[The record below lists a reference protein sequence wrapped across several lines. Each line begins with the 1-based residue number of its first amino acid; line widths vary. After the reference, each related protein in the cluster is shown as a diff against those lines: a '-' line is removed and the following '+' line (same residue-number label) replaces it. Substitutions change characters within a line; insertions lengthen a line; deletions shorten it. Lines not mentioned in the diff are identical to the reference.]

1 MNLKPA
7 CTALASCFICA
18 FGLAQTLPEEETSVG
33 ADARTALSV
42 TVYNDGQ
49 ALVRDTR
56 HLPLHAGQN
65 KVAFRDV
72 AAAMRAETTS
82 LRAVGGDFTMLEQNY
97 EFDLLTP
104 AAILRRYVGKEV
116 SIIHTNPATG
126 AETSEKAKV
135 LAANEGIVLRYA
147 DRIETGLSGRI
158 VYGNVPATL
167 RDRPTLSL
175 LLHSEH
181 GGKPEAELMYL
192 TNQMTWKADY
202 IANVN
207 ANGDRMQL
215 NGWVTLGNGSGT
227 AYENARLQLVAG
239 TLNRVRE
246 VRQDVMYRAA
256 MAVPAPPAG
265 ASMQEEKL
273 GDYHLYTLE
282 RPTTI
287 LENQTK
293 QVALLSAADIAVQR
307 ETVLDS
313 SGGVWWYQNAHPEI
327 QKGLKPSV
335 FLRFENKGESVGMP
349 LPAGTIRVYMKDARG
364 GAQLVGEDAI
374 GHTAKGEKIALRLG
388 EAFDVTADRVQT
400 EFKVLSTRS
409 SQSSYRIE
417 LRNADSK
424 PVTVT
429 VREPL
434 HGDWRMASESA
445 RHVKESAGAAV
456 WHIQV
461 PAEGKT
467 VLTYTAVVKW

>member
-1 MNLKPA
+1 MNLKPVI
-7 CTALASCFICA
+7 TAIASCFVCA
-18 FGLAQTLPEEETSVG
+18 LGVAQTLPAEETNVG

-49 ALVRDTR
+49 ALIRDTR
-56 HLPLHAGQN
+56 RLPLHAGQN
-65 KVAFRDV
+65 KIAFRDV
-72 AAAMRAETTS
+72 AASMRAETTS
-82 LRAVGGDFTMLEQNY
+82 LRALGGDFTMLEQNY

-104 AAILRRYVGKEV
+104 TAILRRYVGKEV
-116 SIIHTNPATG
+116 TVIHTNPATG
-126 AETSEKAKV
+126 METSEKAKV

-158 VYGNVPATL
+158 AYGNVPATL

-175 LLHSEH
+175 LLNSEH
-181 GGKPEAELMYL
+181 SGTPEAELMYL
-192 TNQMTWKADY
+192 TSRMSWKADY

-215 NGWVTLGNGSGT
+215 NGWVTLGNASGT

-246 VRQDVMYRAA
+246 SRQEVMNFAKA
-256 MAVPAPPAG
+256 SAPAPVAG
-265 ASMQEEKL
+265 RAMQEEKL
-273 GDYHLYTLE
+273 GDYHLYTLD

-307 ETVLDS
+307 QTVLEGS
-313 SGGVWWYQNAHPEI
+313 NGLWWYQNAHPEI

-335 FLRFENKGESVGMP
+335 FLRFENKGDTLGMP

-400 EFKVLSTRS
+400 DYKVVSTRS

-424 PVTVT
+424 PVVVT

-434 HGDWRMASESA
+434 QGDWRMVSESA
-445 RHVKESAGAAV
+445 RHIKESAGSAV
-456 WHIQV
+456 WQIHV
-461 PAEGKT
+461 PAEGKA
-467 VLTYTAVVKW
+467 VLEYTALVKW